1 MLSLFRRDNS
11 IHGAYL
17 RMRLNV
23 MLMLT
28 DGIFVGNLERDE
40 FLIAERRRARK
51 WSEDMVRLRKV
62 MTNTAISLAGQMV
75 TWISTLL
82 LTIAYGRFLGDAKF
96 GELYFAIAFVGLI
109 GFPLDIG
116 FNQQISREIARAP
129 ERAVRYLTNALFI
142 KSVLWVGLYGLLLVL
157 CWVLHYDAELRVLLM
172 ICGVTLLSSSF
183 ASAFRSAQFAF
194 DERSIFPV
202 VGSIIE
208 KGLAALIGVSLLR
221 HGMGVLGMALVLLA
235 ASLAG
240 TTWQAIW
247 FARLVG
253 VSVVIDRAL
262 IRSLI
267 QTSVPFLAYGAI
279 VIIYYRIDTVLLSF
293 MTNSAV
299 IGWYGAA
306 YRLFDTMSF
315 LPNIVIASIMYPIF
329 AKLSANSDAGLK
341 VAIEKSTNFLLFCSI
356 PIAAGLIV
364 TAPQIIGFLY
374 QRPEFAHSIPALQ
387 ALAPGIVF
395 LYLNFVCTST
405 LVSTK
410 RERKLVIMAA
420 AALVFNVGLNL
431 ILIPRYQHV
440 AAAGVTTLTEALLLG
455 LGIVLLPRHLL
466 PVRSLIV
473 GLKATIASAVM
484 TLVIVAVGWDSIVV
498 IIPVAAFVYVSV
510 ALLLGTI
517 PRDDLQALFT
527 AIRIRTQQ
535 TSEPT
540 ASERQIAE
548 QPGAEV
554 VQTAQSD

>member
-1 MLSLFRRDNS
+1 
-11 IHGAYL
+11 
-17 RMRLNV
+17 
-23 MLMLT
+23 
-28 DGIFVGNLERDE
+28 
-40 FLIAERRRARK
+40 
-51 WSEDMVRLRKV
+51 MVRLRKV

-82 LTIAYGRFLGDAKF
+82 LTIAYGRFLGDTRF
-96 GELYFAIAFVGLI
+96 GELYFAITFVGLI

-129 ERAVRYLTNALFI
+129 ERAVRYLTNALLI
-142 KSVLWVGLYGLLLVL
+142 KGVLWAGLYGLLLFL
-157 CWVLHYDAELRVLLM
+157 CWVLHYDAELRILLM
-172 ICGVTLLSSSF
+172 ICGFTLLSSSF
-183 ASAFRSAQFAF
+183 ATAFRSAQYAF

-202 VGSIIE
+202 VGNIIE

-221 HGMGVLGMALVLLA
+221 RGMGVQGMAFVLLA

-240 TTWQAIW
+240 TIWQAVW

-253 VSVVIDRAL
+253 VSIVIDRGL

-279 VIIYYRIDTVLLSF
+279 VIIYYRVDTILLSF
-293 MTNSAV
+293 MTTSAV

-329 AKLSANSDAGLK
+329 SKLSAHSDADLK

-356 PIAAGLIV
+356 PMAAGLIV
-364 TAPQIIGFLY
+364 IAPEIIGFLY
-374 QRPEFAHSIPALQ
+374 QRAEFVHSIPALQ

-410 RERKLVIMAA
+410 RERKLVIMAVV
-420 AALVFNVGLNL
+420 ALVFNLGLNL

-455 LGIVLLPRHLL
+455 MGIALLPRQLL

-473 GLKATIASAVM
+473 GLKATVASAVM
-484 TLVIVAVGWDSIVV
+484 TLAIVALGWQSIVV
-498 IIPVAAFVYVSV
+498 IIPVAALVYVSV
-510 ALLLGTI
+510 ALLIGTI
-517 PRDDLQALFT
+517 PRDDLHALFT
-527 AIRIRTQQ
+527 AIRRRTRQ
-535 TSEPT
+535 TSEP
-540 ASERQIAE
+540 SVNERQMAE
-548 QPGAEV
+548 QPEAGV
-554 VQTAQSD
+554 VQTAQPD